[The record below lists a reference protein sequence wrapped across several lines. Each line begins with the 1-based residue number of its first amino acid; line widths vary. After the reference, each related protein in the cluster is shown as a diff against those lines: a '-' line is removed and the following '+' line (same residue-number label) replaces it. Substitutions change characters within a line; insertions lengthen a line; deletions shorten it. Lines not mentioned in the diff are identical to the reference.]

1 MGYRGF
7 VLGKALIS
15 KLFSDPC
22 SAPPFS
28 LRVCGFRAVAAARE
42 AGATA
47 GTAAAAAVSEEGRR
61 IRKVGVFWDLDN
73 KPPKQVPPFVA
84 ALHLRNVAGKF
95 GEVVDVVAYANRHAF
110 SFLPQ
115 WVKEQRKDRKL
126 LDKLETAGVVKPR
139 EPYICGYCGCKC
151 RTNEKLKKHFRDLH
165 ERERTKRM
173 NRMDS
178 MKGKRRLKYKA
189 SLAEKEERY
198 RNASKEILVPK
209 VGYGLASELRRA
221 GVYVRR
227 VEDKPQAADEALK
240 SHMARSIKQGLHCI
254 CLVSD
259 DSDFSNA
266 LRVAQQKQLRTVVVG
281 DTTTLS
287 QFADIKF
294 SWEDVASGKALAR
307 ATEAHWLWSTED
319 ALHKEYM
326 EDCLERREGEI
337 AQSYLRSEASLFSED
352 EEDDCLWEEDRQQ
365 APLQKAVSVDYW
377 WMSDDDED
385 QDDACSTDN

>member
-1 MGYRGF
+1 M
-7 VLGKALIS
+7 
-15 KLFSDPC
+15 
-22 SAPPFS
+22 
-28 LRVCGFRAVAAARE
+28 
-42 AGATA
+42 
-47 GTAAAAAVSEEGRR
+47 R
-61 IRKVGVFWDLDN
+61 ICTT
-73 KPPKQVPPFVA
+73 
-84 ALHLRNVAGKF
+84 RNVWG
-95 GEVVDVVAYANRHAF
+95 
-110 SFLPQ
+110 S
-115 WVKEQRKDRKL
+115 L
-126 LDKLETAGVVKPR
+126 L
-139 EPYICGYCGCKC
+139 
-151 RTNEKLKKHFRDLH
+151 
-165 ERERTKRM
+165 
-173 NRMDS
+173 S
-178 MKGKRRLKYKA
+178 
-189 SLAEKEERY
+189 SRY

-240 SHMARSIKQGLHCI
+240 SHMARSIRQGLHCI

-307 ATEAHWLWSTED
+307 ATEAHCLWSTED

-365 APLQKAVSVDYW
+365 GPLQKAVSVDYW

>member
-1 MGYRGF
+1 
-7 VLGKALIS
+7 
-15 KLFSDPC
+15 
-22 SAPPFS
+22 
-28 LRVCGFRAVAAARE
+28 
-42 AGATA
+42 
-47 GTAAAAAVSEEGRR
+47 
-61 IRKVGVFWDLDN
+61 
-73 KPPKQVPPFVA
+73 
-84 ALHLRNVAGKF
+84 
-95 GEVVDVVAYANRHAF
+95 
-110 SFLPQ
+110 
-115 WVKEQRKDRKL
+115 
-126 LDKLETAGVVKPR
+126 
-139 EPYICGYCGCKC
+139 
-151 RTNEKLKKHFRDLH
+151 
-165 ERERTKRM
+165 
-173 NRMDS
+173 
-178 MKGKRRLKYKA
+178 
-189 SLAEKEERY
+189 
-198 RNASKEILVPK
+198 
-209 VGYGLASELRRA
+209 
-221 GVYVRR
+221 VRR

-352 EEDDCLWEEDRQQ
+352 EEDDCLWVEDREQ